1 MNNQLTYM
9 IIRLYDEIEYGLNEV
24 FDEAFTEIINKLA
37 CTRFV
42 TKKSV
47 EKAFTSAEKTLKS
60 NLEKRSLMWLS
71 YIADELIRNHIVV
84 ENSPLIEDISEIL
97 NAERMYYICAD
108 ALMSEADREA
118 IRVELLKYSANL
130 IIIPPSKLESA
141 FEAVPVYV
149 ISQTRIN
156 HIKSRLDDY
165 KSCLLIVIRRRMDNL
180 FKKIQT
186 ICNEQK

>member
-97 NAERMYYICAD
+97 NAERIYYICAD
-108 ALMSEADREA
+108 ALIAEADREA
-118 IRVELLKYSANL
+118 LWARFQTFAHP
-130 IIIPPSKLESA
+130 IPMFPSKLESA

>member
-9 IIRLYDEIEYGLNEV
+9 KIRLYDEIESGLNEV

-37 CTRFV
+37 CTRFA

-108 ALMSEADREA
+108 ALMSEAVREA
-118 IRVELLKYSANL
+118 IRVELLKYSANF

-141 FEAVPVYV
+141 FEAVSVFVNPQ
-149 ISQTRIN
+149 IRIN
-156 HIKSRLDDY
+156 RIKSRLDDY
-165 KSCLLIVIRRRMDNL
+165 KSCLLMVIRRRMDNL